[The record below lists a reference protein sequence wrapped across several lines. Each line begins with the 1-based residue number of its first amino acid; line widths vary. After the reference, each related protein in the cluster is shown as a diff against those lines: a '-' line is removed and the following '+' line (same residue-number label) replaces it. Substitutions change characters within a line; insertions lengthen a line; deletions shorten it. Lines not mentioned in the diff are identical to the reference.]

1 MTWDIA
7 IGLTM
12 GVCAGAL
19 FFAGL
24 AAGLRLAMRTASPG
38 PLLLA
43 SAGLR
48 ISLLLGVGWG
58 AAQLGTYAALAF
70 AAGFVAVRIAV
81 LAWARWA
88 PLEG

>member
-24 AAGLRLAMRTASPG
+24 AAGLWLAMRTASPG
-38 PLLLA
+38 P
-43 SAGLR
+43 LR

-58 AAQLGTYAALAF
+58 AAQLGAYAALAF